1 VSVPQRCLPVGN
13 DYRGPLVGAGG
24 ISRHYSRTLA
34 GGQDIW
40 HDLAVSHAANLA
52 VSHAANLVT
61 TDHVLAVANVILAAV
76 ALATIW
82 SSNKVTKVATSQ
94 ATATEDL
101 AKKAG
106 DQLEQSRQAL
116 ATSVR
121 PIIAYVLQDAVTDG
135 EAMQEAANQGKK
147 VTFDGRDHV
156 IVLDEPR
163 HIRITVPI
171 RNIGPGPAF
180 LKDASFNA
188 GESEIPAVLQA
199 DVLLTGESTRFWI
212 ESAEGEPNFPTLR
225 ETIPGT
231 FIIKIRYA
239 DAFGQQHA
247 QAQIRV
253 LYSDL
258 GQTDYFSPRQ
268 VWYRRLDENYQPVDE
283 LSGP

>member
-1 VSVPQRCLPVGN
+1 M
-13 DYRGPLVGAGG
+13 
-24 ISRHYSRTLA
+24 
-34 GGQDIW
+34 
-40 HDLAVSHAANLA
+40 SHAVNLA
-52 VSHAANLVT
+52 VSHAANLIT

-82 SSNKVTKVATSQ
+82 SSNKVTKVATTQ

-106 DQLEQSRQAL
+106 DQLKQSRQAQ
-116 ATSVR
+116 AASVR
-121 PIIAYVLQDAVTDG
+121 PIISYVLQDNVTDG
-135 EAMQEAANQGKK
+135 EALEEAADQGKK

-156 IVLDEPR
+156 IVLDEPD

-171 RNIGPGPAF
+171 RNVGPGPAF

-188 GESEIPAVLQA
+188 GESEIPALLQA

-212 ESAEGEPNFPTLR
+212 ESAAAEPNFSTLR

-231 FIIKIRYA
+231 FTIKITYA

-253 LYSDL
+253 VHTHP
-258 GQTDYFSPRQ
+258 GQTDYFTPDHVS
-268 VWYRRLDENYQPVDE
+268 YRRLDENYQPVDE